1 MTTASRLAEAPRN
14 RRVRAWVL
22 PWLGIVAVAAGWQL
36 VASLLHSPIVPTLV
50 DAAQAAGKVL
60 TGPTLTQDVLPSV
73 ERVLIGFAISAIA
86 GVAIGVLLGCSP
98 RLAEWCAYVVD
109 FLRSLPVPLLIP
121 VGIVIFGLGTSMVV
135 AIIVS
140 AAVWPVLLNTFDAI
154 RRADPTM
161 VESARSCGLR
171 RFTLVRK
178 VLLPAASPQIFAGLR
193 VALSVGVAVMVVA
206 EMLGGGSGIGYLI
219 ENAQQSFQV
228 STSYAGVVVLA
239 CLGWLM
245 DTLFLAVER
254 RVLSWQLGT
263 VGDFSNV

>member
-1 MTTASRLAEAPRN
+1 M
-14 RRVRAWVL
+14 
-22 PWLGIVAVAAGWQL
+22 
-36 VASLLHSPIVPTLV
+36 
-50 DAAQAAGKVL
+50 
-60 TGPTLTQDVLPSV
+60 
-73 ERVLIGFAISAIA
+73 
-86 GVAIGVLLGCSP
+86 
-98 RLAEWCAYVVD
+98 D
-109 FLRSLPVPLLIP
+109 FLRSLPVPLPIP

-161 VESARSCGLR
+161 VESAQLRPAPVRSR
-171 RFTLVRK
+171 RK

-206 EMLGGGSGIGYLI
+206 EMLGGGSGIGDLI